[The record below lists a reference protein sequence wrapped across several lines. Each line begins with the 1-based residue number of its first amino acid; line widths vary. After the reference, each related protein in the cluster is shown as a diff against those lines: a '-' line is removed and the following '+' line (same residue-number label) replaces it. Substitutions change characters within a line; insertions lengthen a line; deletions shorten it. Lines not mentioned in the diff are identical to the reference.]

1 MAGFTER
8 TTLFLVAVK
17 KTEAT
22 ELLEG
27 FAPSQAERARRCAQ
41 QLTAMDSA
49 TRQARLSHE
58 FGPSPQFS
66 AQIHTL
72 LTQASPG
79 LRAALIAHLPQ
90 QLRPA
95 GAQPAPIPPALKS
108 LAARLVREARF
119 G

>member
-1 MAGFTER
+1 MSGFAER
-8 TTLFLVAVK
+8 TTLLLVAVK
-17 KTEAT
+17 KSEAS

-27 FAPSQAERARRCAQ
+27 FAPSQAERARSCAK
-41 QLTAMDSA
+41 QLTTMDSA

-66 AQIHTL
+66 ARIHTL
-72 LTQASPG
+72 LTQVPAA

-95 GAQPAPIPPALKS
+95 GAQPVSVAPALKAV
-108 LAARLVREARF
+108 AARLVREARF